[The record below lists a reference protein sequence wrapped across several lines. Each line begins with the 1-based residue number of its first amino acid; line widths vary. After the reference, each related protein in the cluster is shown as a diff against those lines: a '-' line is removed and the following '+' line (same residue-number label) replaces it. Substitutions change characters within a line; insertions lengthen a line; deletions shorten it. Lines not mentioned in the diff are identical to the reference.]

1 MELENNMHEYPDNE
15 LINLVSE
22 NNEEARD
29 LLYDKYKYIVDI
41 IYNKYRKSAYALSVD
56 LKELRQEA
64 LVGFSDALVCYNQE
78 KDASLSTFIT
88 LCVERKVRNFVR
100 DADTQKNKFLKEAY
114 SLDQPITAGDST
126 LQEFIGDT
134 SKDPQVTLEMEENL
148 RDLKKKIDELLSPL
162 EKEVYQLLVNEFSY
176 DDIASILNINQKQV
190 YNCVSRIRE
199 KIKDII

>member
-1 MELENNMHEYPDNE
+1 MKGRKLIISLTTVIAIENIDF
-15 LINLVSE
+15 
-22 NNEEARD
+22 
-29 LLYDKYKYIVDI
+29 
-41 IYNKYRKSAYALSVD
+41 
-56 LKELRQEA
+56 KELRQEA
-64 LVGFSDALVCYNQE
+64 LVGFSDALVCYNQD
-78 KDASLSTFIT
+78 KDATLSTFIT

-100 DADTQKNKFLKEAY
+100 DADTLKNKFIKEAY

-162 EKEVYQLLVNEFSY
+162 EKEVYQLLVNEFNY
-176 DDIASILNINQKQV
+176 DDIASILKINQKQV
-190 YNCVSRIRE
+190 YNCVSRIRD